1 MHRFLTKAVTILGA
15 AFFAFALASCDV
27 PSEDGGTGWVGTYK
41 TTDTQGNPME
51 IALKDDGVA
60 TGSRAD
66 ESLTGSWKADE
77 GDTVV
82 VTWSDDWTTKIAKD
96 GDKYTKTA
104 YKAGS
109 QDGETV
115 SAEKTE

>member
-1 MHRFLTKAVTILGA
+1 MHRFLSYASAVLFATVLALG
-15 AFFAFALASCDV
+15 LASCDGAN
-27 PSEDGGTGWVGTYK
+27 SAYAGKYK